1 VISLIRNSWLSKG
14 LWSLMSIYLLN
25 ISVDAV
31 DPEANY
37 IPEDLSYNEQE
48 SIAEIIVEKF
58 LGYENAFKEFD
69 DNDSDERNQQNT
81 LSFEFFISQDHSP
94 TGLEAPI
101 IEITNL
107 FKDYNFTLTLGF
119 EEIDNPPPIV

>member
-1 VISLIRNSWLSKG
+1 
-14 LWSLMSIYLLN
+14 MSIYLLN

-69 DNDSDERNQQNT
+69 DNDSDERNQQNS
-81 LSFEFFISQDHSP
+81 LSFEFFISQDYSP
-94 TGLEAPI
+94 TGLVAPI
-101 IEITNL
+101 IEISNL
-107 FKDYNFTLTLGF
+107 FKDYNSALTLGF